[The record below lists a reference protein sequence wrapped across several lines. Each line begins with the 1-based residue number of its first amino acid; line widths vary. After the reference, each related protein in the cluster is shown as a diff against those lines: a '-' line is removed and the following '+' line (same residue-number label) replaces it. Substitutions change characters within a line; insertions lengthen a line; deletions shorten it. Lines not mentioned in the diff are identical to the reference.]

1 MGRSRSRLRRSG
13 EPDEDSESGDDIRR
27 GEPDGE
33 FDKLGRNDDVV
44 YDGVGRRVAKAGPVE
59 SLKYVYDSAVAGSA
73 YLTGDHLGTTRLVT
87 DSSGSVVKHY
97 DPLRYVDD
105 DGRGAKSAITSALA
119 KRALNNAR
127 RRPGG

>member
-1 MGRSRSRLRRSG
+1 MTYDAENRMVSSTSSG
-13 EPDEDSESGDDIRR
+13 GTTTY
-27 GEPDGE
+27 
-33 FDKLGRNDDVV
+33 V